1 MAIYHDVRE
10 LMQEDNRP
18 TFVGVVRFKMEI
30 NVTREWYR
38 LGNAMPSAARNWI
51 SKSGRRLLGRMH
63 SPTYA
68 GTQPYCVLLSVRA
81 PDCLYIRRSFS
92 M

>member
-38 LGNAMPSAARNWI
+38 LGNDLEDARKQCAN
-51 SKSGRRLLGRMH
+51 
-63 SPTYA
+63 PTA
-68 GTQPYCVLLSVRA
+68 ETANSTPH
-81 PDCLYIRRSFS
+81 
-92 M
+92 

>member
-51 SKSGRRLLGRMH
+51 SKSPGGFLGGIIPQLRRDPAVLRVAGCESARLLVY
-63 SPTYA
+63 PT
-68 GTQPYCVLLSVRA
+68 
-81 PDCLYIRRSFS
+81 
-92 M
+92 